1 MGVQVKEEEAK
12 EKEKRLPPITKQ
24 EVSSPPRLV

>member
-1 MGVQVKEEEAK
+1 MQVKEEEAK
-12 EKEKRLPPITKQ
+12 EKETRPPPVTKQ